1 MLPRLIASVGLLAVL
16 PSCVLYDPELVGMD
30 AGRDAGMCTTRRP
43 EPRPTSADDDDVAE
57 VAFGLRQVNLNQ
69 GSEWES
75 IGYDLDGL
83 CTGPSEYTSECIVR
97 GPRERDGMEG
107 IDNVFGRALY
117 PLVDVAVPGLE
128 EMAIAAQEEGRGM
141 PVLRVR
147 QWNGTPNDPQ
157 VEIAIAQAVFG
168 TSLAGVGDAPP
179 EINIISTTEWELP
192 DGRPVPLPVWD
203 GNDFLWLRTDAFLAG
218 DLEEPLIIDRTAY
231 VVNNTFVARLPD
243 RIDIIFP
250 TDDVGV
256 LVRLT
261 NAVATGHLSDDGL
274 TLDPLVVAGRWRV
287 ADLLSTAQ
295 NIGLCRGSDLFRAL
309 ELQLQNI
316 ADVLSMQPDPGAPL
330 VNCDAVTIGVTF
342 IGTRAVIADVTPGL
356 PLTDLCM
363 SGGDGGV
370 PDGGVSDSGTD
381 AGRDAGVDAGED
393 AGDDAG

>member
-1 MLPRLIASVGLLAVL
+1 MGLLIML

-43 EPRPTSADDDDVAE
+43 DPRPTNTDGDDVAE

-83 CTGPSEYTSECIVR
+83 CTGSPDYVSECIVR

-107 IDNVFGRALY
+107 IDNVFGRGLY
-117 PLVDVAVPGLE
+117 PLIDVAVPGLE
-128 EMAIAAQEEGRGM
+128 EMAVAAQEEGRGM

-157 VEIAIAQAVFG
+157 VEISIAQAVFG
-168 TSLAGVGDAPP
+168 TSLPGSAGMPP

-192 DGRPVPLPVWD
+192 DGMPVPLPVWD
-203 GNDFLWLRTDAFLAG
+203 GDDFLWLRTDAFLG
-218 DLEEPLIIDRTAY
+218 GNPDDPFIIDRTAY
-231 VVNNTFVARLPD
+231 IVDNTFVARLPD

-250 TDDVGV
+250 TDDIGV

-261 NAVATGHLSDDGL
+261 NAVATGRLTADGL
-274 TLDPLVVAGRWRV
+274 ALDPLVVAGRWRV
-287 ADLLSTAQ
+287 SDLLSTAQ

-309 ELQLQNI
+309 ELQLANI
-316 ADVLSMQPDPGAPL
+316 ADVLSMQPDPGAPQ
-330 VNCDAVTIGVTF
+330 VDCDAVSIGVTF
-342 IGTRAVIADVTPGL
+342 VGTRAVIAGVTPGL
-356 PLTDLCM
+356 PLSDLCAV
-363 SGGDGGV
+363 GDAGV
-370 PDGGVSDSGTD
+370 PD
-381 AGRDAGVDAGED
+381 AGSDAGVDAGVDAGQD